1 MSSLVHMHLDGVEGE
16 STRKDHKGEIE
27 IRTWHWGVTATGSG
41 GGSGTATGKAK
52 PGDFVFVHR
61 YDKASPIL
69 AKKCASGT
77 RIPTA
82 KMSQRRSG
90 DKQQDFLVITL
101 KDVLVTSCQVASSD
115 GDIMEEVT
123 LAYAEVDISYSP
135 QDNKGSLG
143 TAVTFGWNVKTGK
156 VT

>member
-1 MSSLVHMHLDGVEGE
+1 MSSLVQLHLDGVEGE

-27 IRTWHWGVTATGSG
+27 IRSWHWGVAATGSG

-52 PGDFVFVHR
+52 PGDFVFIHS

-77 RIPTA
+77 RIALA
-82 KMSQRRSG
+82 KVSQRRSG
-90 DKQQDFLVITL
+90 DKQKDFLVITL

-115 GDIMEEVT
+115 GDTVEEVT

-135 QDNKGSLG
+135 KDSKGGLG
-143 TAVTFGWNVKTGK
+143 AAVTFGWNVKTGK